1 MSLVYVQRT
10 GEPPWQER
18 RIVAGGNGPYIR
30 YETTHDYIKG
40 WCPECGK
47 WKLFWIT
54 KIDRHIQ
61 QMWALGNVMPIFE
74 EGQATY
80 NGICTHGHTVEN
92 FSPYEKSEPKR
103 WKRDSRNFDCDGRDF
118 TTKTEYREWLDGFRH
133 PEREAHY
140 QPGHDCDTD
149 CPMYEWEY
157 GDW

>member
-1 MSLVYVQRT
+1 MTLVYVQRK
-10 GEPPWQER
+10 GELPWRER
-18 RIVAGGNGPYIR
+18 RIVAGGDGSAIR
-30 YETTHDYIKG
+30 YETTHDYVKG

-54 KIDRHIQ
+54 AIDNH
-61 QMWALGNVMPIFE
+61 LNVFFIWGDVVPRYE
-74 EGQATY
+74 QGY
-80 NGICTHGHTVEN
+80 SSHKGICTSGHELWFHPFETPE
-92 FSPYEKSEPKR
+92 SKR

-118 TTKTEYREWLDGFRH
+118 TAKTEYREWLDGFRH

-140 QPGHDCDTD
+140 LPDHECDTD